1 MRHDV
6 VSPIASEPVKI
17 GIRGPPQKRTI
28 DQITMNPSRGDD
40 DDDDA
45 ASEQRPFDERSD
57 HMGYRISAPMPELS
71 NALPSDESSVESDLD
86 QPLGHRETTSPLDT
100 VETDPERVAYV
111 VQNDHQTKPPLETV
125 ETDPPS
131 STSTMDN
138 DTIPPIPPGRED
150 VDKVV
155 DDYLGVWESS
165 LEDRANCLSNWT
177 MMYLT
182 PLLRKGASRVLVD
195 QDIGL
200 PSKQDLAQQAYQV
213 TSEQWQMQVEKA
225 AVANAKIKAD
235 FEEKK
240 RKHAAVGSLVTPNA
254 KSKREKKLE
263 EPKYVQPS
271 IATALMNGFG
281 RWTIAYAI
289 MLYVISALLSF
300 VPVIILND
308 LVKFFESGQS
318 VNEYDGLAHPWAQ
331 VAALGIA
338 PALIAL
344 IQNRH
349 SAIFAHCQ
357 VYVRTAVSTMLYRK
371 TLRVS
376 GAGRA
381 ATSTGQVVNMMSNDT
396 AQLQRFLQFVG
407 MIITAPI
414 QIILALVLIYRQ
426 VSCYQAQAI
435 VSIWKRFVKFLV
447 CFHTLR
453 LLIS

>member
-1 MRHDV
+1 
-6 VSPIASEPVKI
+6 
-17 GIRGPPQKRTI
+17 
-28 DQITMNPSRGDD
+28 MNPSRGDDD

-57 HMGYRISAPMPELS
+57 HMGNRISAPMPELS
-71 NALPSDESSVESDLD
+71 NALPSDESSVESDPD
-86 QPLGHRETTSPLDT
+86 QPLDHRET
-100 VETDPERVAYV
+100 VETDPERIAYV
-111 VQNDHQTKPPLETV
+111 VQNDHQSKPPLETV

-131 STSTMDN
+131 STSTIDN
-138 DTIPPIPPGRED
+138 DTIPPIPSDRED

-213 TSEQWQMQVEKA
+213 TSEQWQIQVEKA
-225 AVANAKIKAD
+225 AVVNAKIKAD

-240 RKHAAVGSLVTPNA
+240 RKHTAAGFTVTLVG
-254 KSKREKKLE
+254 KGQKKLE

-414 QIILALVLIYRQ
+414 QIVLALVLIYRQ
-426 VSCYQAQAI
+426 VSCYQAQAT
-435 VSIWKRFVKFLV
+435 VSVWKWKRFVPFCV
-447 CFHTLR
+447 CFRMLR
-453 LLIS
+453 LLFS